1 MISHPKN
8 QNGVTQN
15 LIAKR
20 KNRNAGRIFSN
31 GVWVSDFPKQGCP
44 QAEVMIVVLVIWHF
58 YLIKII
64 EYG

>member
-8 QNGVTQN
+8 QNGVTRN

-20 KNRNAGRIFSN
+20 KNRNAGRISSI
-31 GVWVSDFPKQGCP
+31 GVWVLDFPKQECS
-44 QAEVMIVVLVIWHF
+44 QAEVVAAILVIWHF
-58 YLIKII
+58 CLIKII